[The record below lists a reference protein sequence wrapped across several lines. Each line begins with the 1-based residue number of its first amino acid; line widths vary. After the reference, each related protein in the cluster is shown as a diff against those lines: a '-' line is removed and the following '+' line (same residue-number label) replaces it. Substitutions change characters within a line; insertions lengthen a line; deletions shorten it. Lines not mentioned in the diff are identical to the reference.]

1 MSPPST
7 VHQLRAVGVFSC
19 SWITWTASGNALAID
34 FLAISDA
41 QDQNHQTIVFDLAD
55 EPVIAH
61 AIFPEL
67 SKPRAVQRL
76 SDAARIVQ
84 LGNPLM
90 KELQDALAVLRVE
103 FVEFPVNLGCQLNA
117 VGHDV
122 SRRPSAG
129 WSALH
134 RFGRVPAR
142 LQPDTCPRDPL
153 SVRG

>member
-1 MSPPST
+1 MYRLHFFLFFFNDTATTEIYTLSLHDALPIWSCPTPRPMSLLPDYASAFHSPPT
-7 VHQLRAVGVFSC
+7 PCRRVFSC

-76 SDAARIVQ
+76 SDAARIVE

-103 FVEFPVNLGCQLNA
+103 FVEFPV
-117 VGHDV
+117 
-122 SRRPSAG
+122 
-129 WSALH
+129 
-134 RFGRVPAR
+134 
-142 LQPDTCPRDPL
+142 
-153 SVRG
+153 

>member
-1 MSPPST
+1 MRLLLLDQGLSRST
-7 VHQLRAVGVFSC
+7 IHQLRAVGVFSC
-19 SWITWTASGNALAID
+19 SWITWTVSGNALPID

-41 QDQNHQTIVFDLAD
+41 QEQNHQTVVFDLAD

-76 SDAARIVQ
+76 SDAAWIVQ
-84 LGNPLM
+84 LGNPLI

-103 FVEFPVNLGCQLNA
+103 FAEFPVNLGCQLNA

-122 SRRPSAG
+122 SGRP
-129 WSALH
+129 
-134 RFGRVPAR
+134 
-142 LQPDTCPRDPL
+142 
-153 SVRG
+153 